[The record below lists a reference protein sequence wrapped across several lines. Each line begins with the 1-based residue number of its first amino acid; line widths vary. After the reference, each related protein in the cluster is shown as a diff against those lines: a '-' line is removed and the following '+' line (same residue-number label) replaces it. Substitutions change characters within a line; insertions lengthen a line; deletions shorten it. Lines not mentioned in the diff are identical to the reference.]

1 MNSFSEILEH
11 DKVKEHLQSAIE
23 MNKVSHAYIFNGE
36 KGSGKKTL
44 ATIFAKTLLC
54 EEGKNEPCNRCHS
67 CRQADTGNQ
76 PDIIWLRHEKP
87 NSIGVEDVR
96 EQLVGDMQIKPYS
109 SRFKIYIIDEADKMT
124 VQAQNAILKTI
135 EEPPAYGI
143 IILLTDN
150 SDTLLQTILSRCV
163 KLDLKPVK
171 DEVIQNYLVD
181 EYQVPD
187 YEARFAVAFAQGRI
201 GRAIDIVRSK
211 EFVQMK
217 EDALHLLKYADE
229 MTVSEMI
236 EAVKHVS
243 DYKQNINDYIDLL
256 AMWYRDVLVF
266 KSTREFDMLIFKDEL
281 NMLKKQAE
289 SSSYEGIEDILKALD
304 KAKIRLRANVNFDL
318 TMELMFLT
326 IRDNS

>member
-1 MNSFSEILEH
+1 MNSFSEILGH

>member
-1 MNSFSEILEH
+1 MNSFSEILGHE
-11 DKVKEHLQSAIE
+11 KVKEHLQSAIE
-23 MNKVSHAYIFNGE
+23 LNKISHAYIFNGE

-44 ATIFAKTLLC
+44 AAIFAKTLLC
-54 EEGKNEPCNRCHS
+54 EANKNEPCNKCHS

-76 PDIIWLRHEKP
+76 PDIIWIQHEKP
-87 NSIGVEDVR
+87 TSIGVEDVR

-109 SRFKIYIIDEADKMT
+109 SKFKIYIVDEADKMT

-143 IILLTDN
+143 IILLTNN
-150 SDTLLQTILSRCV
+150 SDTLLQTIISRCV

-171 DEVIQNYLVD
+171 DEVIQKYLIE
-181 EYQVPD
+181 EYSIPD

-217 EDALHLLKYADE
+217 DDALHLLKYADE

-236 EAVKHVS
+236 EAVKHVG
-243 DYKQNINDYIDLL
+243 DYKQNISDYIDLL

-266 KSTREFDMLIFKDEL
+266 KSTREFDTLIFKDEL
-281 NMLKKQAE
+281 NMVRKQAE
-289 SSSYEGIEDILKALD
+289 KSSYEGIEDILTALD

-326 IRDNS
+326 IRENS